1 MFALTPYPDGS
12 RSPSKADC
20 KIAQAQNRASQSAL
34 RAQACTC
41 AGNKVDRTMGEKVCV
56 LAGIDRVAQLLR
68 KKNYPIARSDKVS
81 VRRPNRRC
89 ASARIDR
96 KIGPSLATCHSA
108 DPSGRYARRSQD
120 YYQQD
125 ANPRANYNQMNHSH
139 PFTLQRAL
147 VPAKA
152 GATGREVPRHRIL
165 LQWPLGDIN
174 EFPASVVVAGCH
186 TQWRSLRPCGAG

>member
-108 DPSGRYARRSQD
+108 DPSGRYARRS
-120 YYQQD
+120 
-125 ANPRANYNQMNHSH
+125 PGLLPTRCE
-139 PFTLQRAL
+139 PTRKLQSDEPTKPLTPVHASTRL
-147 VPAKA
+147 SS
-152 GATGREVPRHRIL
+152 RE
-165 LQWPLGDIN
+165 G
-174 EFPASVVVAGCH
+174 
-186 TQWRSLRPCGAG
+186 WRNGERSSTPSNTAPMAPW